1 MVPAEAIISN
11 FSRNESSGRDK
22 LEDEDKQESK
32 QIAALEKQRLKL
44 LKYAA

>member
-1 MVPAEAIISN
+1 VVPAEAIISN
-11 FSRNESSGRDK
+11 FSRNESNDRDMH
-22 LEDEDKQESK
+22 EGAETQESK